1 MIDSILIKQLKLEN
15 LILRTKMLKI
25 LESKPVLSIEEYDLY
40 LYLCDLEDKQGCVY
54 PKLPDSDSEGDT

>member
-25 LESKPVLSIEEYDLY
+25 LESIPVLSVEEYDLY
-40 LYLCDLEDKQGCVY
+40 IYLCDLEDKQGCVY
-54 PKLPDSDSEGDT
+54 PKLPDSDSDSDK